1 MKPRKLHNCSPKTY
15 HVPCSA
21 TSEEELLTWMS
32 EPVTAY
38 LTRESKLDL
47 ITLFIH
53 SRLQFTFS
61 TKGGIRYSD
70 IAVSSKSNQSGLGS
84 AHE

>member
-1 MKPRKLHNCSPKTY
+1 MVFHNNWQALVNVPVDVIGVLGEKCLPKMKPRKLHNCSPKTY

-38 LTRESKLDL
+38 NKRVETRSNN
-47 ITLFIH
+47 FIY
-53 SRLQFTFS
+53 TF
-61 TKGGIRYSD
+61 
-70 IAVSSKSNQSGLGS
+70 
-84 AHE
+84 